1 MSNGRTDDH
10 GALLWDFLDTF
21 IKGRRGFLSIQRRY
35 DRRVLKAAR
44 ARSVDRTELKL
55 PPEQLFRLFHLQR
68 LELLRDRR
76 LEPLRRMAPRIFGA
90 EGDVG
95 LMDVYCGHIFH
106 EVSILSR
113 EHRSVGRFVR
123 RKDPRRYRAL
133 FDEVSGYY
141 PERLRRVK
149 RFFSLAMKRLDELLP
164 SWGQERVIVRSVY
177 LFGNELAR
185 RAWGHGR
192 EDFYKRMYP
201 DGGEVRGYAYAAQ
214 SLAES
219 GFTGHAREAIAQAK
233 AAASRVRARRTLT
246 KAERTWLDTAKALG
260 LADRRKKPRSGSTP
274 AAKSAP

>member
-1 MSNGRTDDH
+1 MSTGRTDVD

-21 IKGRRGFLSIQRRY
+21 IKGRAGFLSIQRRY
-35 DRRVLKAAR
+35 DRRVLEAAR
-44 ARSVDRTELKL
+44 QRGVDRTELKL
-55 PPEQLFRLFHLQR
+55 PPDRLYRLFHLQR

-76 LEPLRRMAPRIFGA
+76 LEPLRRMAPRIFGE

-149 RFFSLAMKRLDELLP
+149 RFFALAMKRLDELLP
-164 SWGQERVIVRSVY
+164 GWAGERVIVRSVY
-177 LFGNELAR
+177 LFGNELAQ

-192 EDFYKRMYP
+192 AAFYKRMYP
-201 DGGEVRGYAYAAQ
+201 DGGEIRGYAIAAQ
-214 SLAES
+214 SFADS
-219 GFTGHAREAIAQAK
+219 GFTGHARGAISEAK

-246 KAERTWLDTAKALG
+246 KTERSSLDAAKALG
-260 LADRRKKPRSGSTP
+260 LADRRKKPRARRAP
-274 AAKSAP
+274 AAESKR

>member
-1 MSNGRTDDH
+1 MSTVGTDDH
-10 GALLWDFLDTF
+10 GALLWDFLDMF
-21 IKGRRGFLSIQRRY
+21 IKARRGFLSIQRRY
-35 DRRVLKAAR
+35 DRRVLKASR
-44 ARSVDRTELKL
+44 TRGVDRMELKL
-55 PPEQLFRLFHLQR
+55 PPVELFRLFHLDR

-76 LEPLRRMAPRIFGA
+76 LEPLRRMSPRIFGA

-149 RFFSLAMKRLDELLP
+149 RFFTLAMKRLDELLP
-164 SWGQERVIVRSVY
+164 RWSHERVIIRSVY
-177 LFGNELAR
+177 LFGNELSR

-192 EDFYKRMYP
+192 EDFYRRMYP
-201 DGGEVRGYAYAAQ
+201 DGGEVRGYATAAQ
-214 SLAES
+214 SFADS
-219 GFTGHAREAIAQAK
+219 GFDGHARSAIVQTK
-233 AAASRVRARRTLT
+233 AAASRIRARRTLT
-246 KAERTWLDTAKALG
+246 RSERKALDAAKALG
-260 LADRRKKPRSGSTP
+260 LADRRKKPRGRGAST
-274 AAKSAP
+274 AESAQ